1 MLQNKTGRRDKKT
14 GTYEIRLTLIII
26 EVGLWQFTYILFL
39 FLYVLK
45 ILYKF
50 FFKRRWHSYIFRQK
64 KKKMRSVTSRIGKFF
79 RQIYNVEKWTPMRS
93 KGKVK
98 AEGESIV
105 PGVSKFSDQKV
116 HNNRKSG
123 RRASICELSDLTKGI
138 WVPWIPVP
146 KSCAHL

>member
-64 KKKMRSVTSRIGKFF
+64 KKK
-79 RQIYNVEKWTPMRS
+79 NEKCYQQNWE
-93 KGKVK
+93 VLQ
-98 AEGESIV
+98 ANI
-105 PGVSKFSDQKV
+105 Q
-116 HNNRKSG
+116 
-123 RRASICELSDLTKGI
+123 C
-138 WVPWIPVP
+138 
-146 KSCAHL
+146 

>member
-50 FFKRRWHSYIFRQK
+50 FFKRRWHSYIFRPK
-64 KKKMRSVTSRIGKFF
+64 KKK
-79 RQIYNVEKWTPMRS
+79 NEKCYQQNWE
-93 KGKVK
+93 VLQ
-98 AEGESIV
+98 ANI
-105 PGVSKFSDQKV
+105 Q
-116 HNNRKSG
+116 
-123 RRASICELSDLTKGI
+123 C
-138 WVPWIPVP
+138 
-146 KSCAHL
+146 